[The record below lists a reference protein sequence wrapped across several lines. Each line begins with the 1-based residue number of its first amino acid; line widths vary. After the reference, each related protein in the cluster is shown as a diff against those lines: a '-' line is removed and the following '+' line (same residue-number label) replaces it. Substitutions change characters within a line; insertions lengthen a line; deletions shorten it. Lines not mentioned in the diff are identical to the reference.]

1 MVVMAYATTDHDE
14 IVRLYVQ
21 GLGPAEIVER
31 LGLSISKRQVQRIV
45 EKRGLSRPV
54 NPRTGRKDEDNLE
67 PMLHQIVEQCLIDL
81 RGLDPYVCTD
91 CGRRMKKK
99 CDIHHT
105 KYEGATIYDLEYLC
119 RRCNTSLR
127 NTGLA

>member
-1 MVVMAYATTDHDE
+1 M
-14 IVRLYVQ
+14 Q
-21 GLGPAEIVER
+21 GFGPAEIIEK
-31 LGLSISKRQVQRIV
+31 LGLAISKRQVQRIV
-45 EKRGLSRPV
+45 AKRGLSRPI
-54 NPRTGRKDEDNLE
+54 NPRRGRLDEDNLE
-67 PMLHQIVEQCLIDL
+67 PMLRELVEYCLIHY
-81 RGLDPYVCTD
+81 RNLDPYVCSD